1 MAKGQDFCRFLMSAY
16 HLGTVD
22 SIISSHRRD
31 CRMNACSWAVMRQ
44 LRTANKAG
52 SPLMESGTLSIR
64 DVPVIRGG
72 GVALLGSH
80 MFP

>member
-1 MAKGQDFCRFLMSAY
+1 MPRDSEERRF
-16 HLGTVD
+16 TE
-22 SIISSHRRD
+22 
-31 CRMNACSWAVMRQ
+31 ACEVR
-44 LRTANKAG
+44 KAG